1 MSRPQNV
8 GIKAME
14 IYFPKRCISQDEL
27 EDFDGA
33 PKGKYTIGFGQKFM
47 ACTDDRE
54 DINSFLLT
62 VTANLLEKYN
72 IDPKSIGRL
81 DVGTE
86 TIIDKSK
93 SVKTVLMNLFAP
105 SGNTDIEGLDSKN
118 ACYGSTAALF
128 NAVNWVESS
137 SWDGRDAIVTA
148 GDIAIYAEGSAR
160 PVGGAGAVA
169 FLIGPDAPIVFEP
182 VHGTHMANAWDFYK
196 PDLNSEYPTV
206 DGPETIQTYLGALD
220 RAYDAYRRKAAK
232 LQKSATNG
240 SAAPNG
246 SASSGLASTKVD
258 DFDYTIFHSPYGK
271 LVQKGFGRVVYNDYI
286 ADPTNPAYAS
296 IPESFKDLDRQG
308 TITNKDVEK
317 AFAALTKPM
326 QASKL
331 EPTNDTVRRI
341 GNMYTA
347 SLYGGLASLLS
358 NVASKDLQNKR
369 IFFYAFGSGCAASVF
384 SAKVIGSTE
393 DIAAKL
399 DLKKRLADMT
409 VVPCQTYVDS
419 LKSREDTH
427 NVVDFTPKGDVAN
440 IWPKTY
446 YLEKIDKTWR
456 RSYKRTDSEDVVQAL
471 P

>member
-1 MSRPQNV
+1 
-8 GIKAME
+8 
-14 IYFPKRCISQDEL
+14 
-27 EDFDGA
+27 
-33 PKGKYTIGFGQKFM
+33 M

-62 VTANLLEKYN
+62 VTANLMEKYN
-72 IDPKSIGRL
+72 VDPKSIGRL

-93 SVKTVLMNLFAP
+93 SVKTVLMHLFAA

-128 NAVNWVESS
+128 NAVNWIESS

-182 VHGTHMANAWDFYK
+182 IHGTHMANSWDFYK

-220 RAYDAYRRKAAK
+220 KAYDAYRAKAAK
-232 LQKSATNG
+232 AKAGNG
-240 SAAPNG
+240 VTAAAANGVNGTSAARDLSQVSVN
-246 SASSGLASTKVD
+246 

-271 LVQKGFGRVVYNDYI
+271 LVQKGFGRLVYNDYL
-286 ADPTNPAYAS
+286 ANPTDAAFATV
-296 IPESFKDLDRQG
+296 PESFKDLDRKS

-317 AFAALTKPM
+317 AFAALTKTM

-358 NVASKDLQNKR
+358 NVSSQDIQGKR
-369 IFFYAFGSGCAASVF
+369 ILFYAFGSGCAASVF
-384 SAKVIGSTE
+384 SAKVVGSTHE
-393 DIAAKL
+393 IVTKL
-399 DLKKRLADMT
+399 DLKARLEKME

-419 LKSREDTH
+419 LKSREATH
-427 NVVDFTPKGDVAN
+427 NVVDFTPTGEVSN
-440 IWPKTY
+440 LWPRSF

-456 RSYKRTDSEDVVQAL
+456 RSYKRTESEDQVVAL

>member
-1 MSRPQNV
+1 MSSTRPQNV

-14 IYFPKRCISQDEL
+14 IYFPKRCISQDAL

-33 PKGKYTIGFGQKFM
+33 PKGKYTIGFGQKYM
-47 ACTDDRE
+47 ATCDDRE

-62 VTANLLEKYN
+62 VTQNLIEKYN
-72 IDPKSIGRL
+72 VDPKSIGRL

-93 SVKTVLMNLFAP
+93 SVKTVLMELFKA
-105 SGNTDIEGLDSKN
+105 SGNSDIEGLDSKN

-128 NAVNWVESS
+128 NAINWVESS

-169 FLIGPDAPIVFEP
+169 FLIGPDAPIAFEP
-182 VHGTHMANAWDFYK
+182 IHGTHMANNWDFYK

-220 RAYDAYRRKAAK
+220 RAYDAYRAKAAK
-232 LQKSATNG
+232 AGKLAGANG
-240 SAAPNG
+240 VNGTAAPG
-246 SASSGLASTKVD
+246 AKVD

-271 LVQKGFGRVVYNDYI
+271 LVQKGFGRLVYNDYLS
-286 ADPTNPAYAS
+286 DPTNSAYAS
-296 IPESFKDLDRQG
+296 IPESFKDLDRQS
-308 TITNKDVEK
+308 TITNKEVEK
-317 AFAALTKPM
+317 AFAAHTKQM

-331 EPTNDTVRRI
+331 EPTNDTVRRV

-347 SLYGGLASLLS
+347 SLYGGLGSLIS
-358 NVASKDLQNKR
+358 NVSSADMQGKR
-369 IFFYAFGSGCAASVF
+369 ILFYAFGSGCAASVF
-384 SAKVIGSTE
+384 SAKVVGDVSHIKE
-393 DIAAKL
+393 KMQL
-399 DLKKRLADMT
+399 QERLAAME
-409 VVPCQTYVDS
+409 VVPCQTYVDA
-419 LKSREDTH
+419 LKMREETH
-427 NVVDFTPKGDVAN
+427 NKVDFEPKGDVKDVWEGAF
-440 IWPKTY
+440 

-456 RSYKRTDSEDVVQAL
+456 RSYGRKGSEMKISAL
-471 P
+471 PQH